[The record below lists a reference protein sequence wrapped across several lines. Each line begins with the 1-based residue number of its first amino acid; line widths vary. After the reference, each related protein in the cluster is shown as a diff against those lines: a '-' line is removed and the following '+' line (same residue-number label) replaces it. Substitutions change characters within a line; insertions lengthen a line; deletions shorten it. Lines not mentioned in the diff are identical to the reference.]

1 MADVAHIP
9 PAALEESNWSQEI
22 GEMSMQRVRQD
33 ANASGLQ
40 SLERRTW
47 AEVTPFRAAPKTAR
61 LRLIL

>member
-1 MADVAHIP
+1 
-9 PAALEESNWSQEI
+9 
-22 GEMSMQRVRQD
+22 MSMQRVQQD